1 MSLLTV
7 IARNL
12 AAICSFVIITS
23 VNAQQ
28 PVEVTDQKIKIS
40 AKSSEELLF
49 AFAAG
54 DQVVFNFSA
63 ITY

>member
-1 MSLLTV
+1 MSLLTT

-12 AAICSFVIITS
+12 APFCCFVILGS

-49 AFAAG
+49 AFSAG
-54 DQVVFNFSA
+54 DQVVFNFSVT
-63 ITY
+63 TY